1 MNRNLLHL
9 TDSQLADCLA
19 AARRLRPPRE
29 TLFLS
34 RRFSIR
40 TSARC
45 GLVLIGTDL
54 DVTKRPQVSSCDR
67 TAALLACLQDVHE
80 LVLSRRHP
88 LGISARYAK
97 KLLMSGGHH
106 T

>member
-1 MNRNLLHL
+1 
-9 TDSQLADCLA
+9 
-19 AARRLRPPRE
+19 
-29 TLFLS
+29 
-34 RRFSIR
+34 
-40 TSARC
+40 
-45 GLVLIGTDL
+45 
-54 DVTKRPQVSSCDR
+54 
-67 TAALLACLQDVHE
+67 VHE